1 MERILVTGGGG
12 FVRSHLARH
21 LFMQGHLVSARVNS
35 RTPARPK
42 STFRLGLVEEVG
54 GTI

>member
-35 RTPARPK
+35 RTPRPK